1 MMDKEEEDA
10 KILAVFDTAIKNG
23 NIKTFYQ
30 PKINIRTHEINGAE
44 VLSRIYDSNGK
55 MLYPDTY
62 IPVLENSGK
71 VVKLD
76 RYVMREAFASVRKWI
91 DMGWKV
97 VPVSINLSRMHF
109 YESNVADNI
118 YNEFRRYNIPVEYV
132 ELELTESLFLRI
144 QTQL

>member
-1 MMDKEEEDA
+1 M
-10 KILAVFDTAIKNG
+10 TATARCCTLIH
-23 NIKTFYQ
+23 I
-30 PKINIRTHEINGAE
+30 
-44 VLSRIYDSNGK
+44 SRFF
-55 MLYPDTY
+55 
-62 IPVLENSGK
+62 ENSGK
-71 VVKLD
+71 VVELD

>member
-1 MMDKEEEDA
+1 M
-10 KILAVFDTAIKNG
+10 TATARCCTLIH
-23 NIKTFYQ
+23 I
-30 PKINIRTHEINGAE
+30 
-44 VLSRIYDSNGK
+44 SRFF
-55 MLYPDTY
+55 
-62 IPVLENSGK
+62 ENSGK
-71 VVKLD
+71 VVELD

-109 YESNVADNI
+109 YENNVADNI

-144 QTQL
+144 RT